1 MILSKAGVYVKKAPA
16 AKAASEGGDKPKR
29 VSKAEQIDKLNG
41 ALTDAGVEIDTDI
54 IEKLTG
60 KAALYF
66 FEVVDKLN
74 KED

>member
-1 MILSKAGVYVKKAPA
+1 M
-16 AKAASEGGDKPKR
+16 
-29 VSKAEQIDKLNG
+29 SKAEQIDKLNG